1 MIKKVIVVDEVL
13 ESLLL
18 YGFSPALISWTVAI
32 RDEQSRHWIQTQK
45 RGDAEG

>member
-32 RDEQSRHWIQTQK
+32 RA
-45 RGDAEG
+45 DAISAELSPASLAMS